1 MHNENNFF
9 RIQTEPFYQAIVHC
23 EKRTIRQR
31 KEGKGSGIILYL
43 GYRLDKKQVAPALIR
58 SRWTSDEA
66 DTESE
71 ENYDEKDIEVREE
84 VETRGLHGKVSL
96 LCEVIFPSSVHTI
109 QTTLCKENR
118 KLRESVHNMEVG
130 RRSLEERV
138 EKLEAWAGQAATQ

>member
-31 KEGKGSGIILYL
+31 KEGKGSGIVLYL
-43 GYRLDKKQVAPALIR
+43 GYRLDKKQVTSALIR
-58 SRWTSDEA
+58 SRWTSDEV
-66 DTESE
+66 DSESE

-96 LCEVIFPSSVHTI
+96 LCEVILPSSVHTI
-109 QTTLCKENR
+109 QTTLCKGEQ
-118 KLRESVHNMEVG
+118 KT
-130 RRSLEERV
+130 ERV
-138 EKLEAWAGQAATQ
+138 CTQHGGGQEVAGGES